1 MKKKTI
7 HILLENEGESYNW
20 IIKTNKQTKTLKD
33 QRNFSKH
40 TPRKIAVGGRPW
52 TGRQQAEISGQI
64 LQELMAS
71 PGNVQKKKKGS
82 VREGSH
88 KTSWGQRQVLW
99 DVNLGVVPDQL
110 HNCKVCWRTE
120 LGAAGNQA
128 SFLI

>member
-1 MKKKTI
+1 MKTKAKATTE
-7 HILLENEGESYNW
+7 LL
-20 IIKTNKQTKTLKD
+20 KQTNKNTQGSKKLFKTH
-33 QRNFSKH
+33 SKENSS
-40 TPRKIAVGGRPW
+40 GGRPW

-110 HNCKVCWRTE
+110 HNCKVC
-120 LGAAGNQA
+120 
-128 SFLI
+128 